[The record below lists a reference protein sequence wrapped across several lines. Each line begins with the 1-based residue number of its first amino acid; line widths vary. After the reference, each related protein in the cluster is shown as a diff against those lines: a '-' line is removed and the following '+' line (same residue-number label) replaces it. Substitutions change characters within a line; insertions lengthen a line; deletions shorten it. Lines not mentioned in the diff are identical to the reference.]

1 MTPAVLWSRDDFSDN
16 MFMALTKI
24 TRKAEDDGFLPYTIL
39 GMYLGLLPVF
49 TALIINQLTV

>member
-1 MTPAVLWSRDDFSDN
+1 ML
-16 MFMALTKI
+16 MALTKI
-24 TRKAEDDGFLPYTIL
+24 THKAEDDGFMPYAIL

>member
-1 MTPAVLWSRDDFSDN
+1 
-16 MFMALTKI
+16 MFMAFTKI
-24 TRKAEDDGFLPYTIL
+24 TRKAEDDDFLTYAIL

>member
-1 MTPAVLWSRDDFSDN
+1 

-24 TRKAEDDGFLPYTIL
+24 TRKAEDDGFLPYAIF

-49 TALIINQLTV
+49 TALIINQSTV